1 MAGDAL
7 DGFDDDYVLPPEP
20 RDDFDDFGDYA
31 ANTRKPAKSNFSQAR
46 GDLQEYRQPPHDER
60 AERSPCSARCC

>member
-31 ANTRKPAKSNFSQAR
+31 ANTRKPAKSNFSRPGATC
-46 GDLQEYRQPPHDER
+46 
-60 AERSPCSARCC
+60 RSTGSPRTTSGRSAPCSAQCC